1 MLPPSYQIILKK
13 HLSESQYLT
22 LELLVVLIQAHR
34 RVSISFLSSVFPQ
47 PIQYRSRKRNLQRFL
62 LLPQLSIR
70 LLWFPLL
77 KYWLRQEESGV
88 GLNREQRRYRKKL
101 TFRKFGYWLV
111 AIDRT
116 EWKGRNVFMVS
127 LVWGSHALPLY
138 WEVLGYAGNSNL
150 RTQKRLLTA
159 ILPLFKRSK
168 LLVLADREFHS
179 PKFADW
185 LNSKGLSFALRQK
198 KSLYFTEEAGAGY
211 KSLNSLGLQPGMSKF
226 YSDVFCNK
234 EDGLGP
240 FNLALYWKRK
250 YRKKGSKEA
259 WFILTNLS
267 ELKLALAVYRCRWGI
282 EQMFKDCK
290 SGGYNLEDTKLNDI
304 RFIALLLIITIAYS
318 LATLQGH
325 SIRQSSLELYAG
337 RIQEHKDKTLRQSDF
352 SLGLYGQRWGYAM
365 ALWPDLAM
373 ALISLKPHKRLC
385 FQRGFLALSLIQQ
398 AP

>member
-22 LELLVVLIQAHR
+22 LELLVLLIQAHR
-34 RVSISFLSSVFPQ
+34 QVSLSFLSSVFPQ

-62 LLPQLSIR
+62 LLPQLSVK

-77 KYWLRQEESGV
+77 KYWLRQEESGR
-88 GLNREQRRYRKKL
+88 GLNREQRRHRKKL

-127 LVWGSHALPLY
+127 LVWGTHALPLY
-138 WEVLGYAGNSNL
+138 WEVLDHVGNSDL
-150 RTQKRLLTA
+150 RTQKRLITA

-179 PKFADW
+179 PKFANW
-185 LNSKGLSFALRQK
+185 LSSKGLSFALRQK
-198 KSLYFTEEAGAGY
+198 KSLHFTEEVGADY
-211 KSLNSLGLQPGMSKF
+211 QSLKSLGLQPGMSKF
-226 YSDVFCNK
+226 CPGVFCNK

-250 YRKKGSKEA
+250 YRKKGPKEA
-259 WFILTNLS
+259 WFILTNLPN
-267 ELKLALAVYRCRWGI
+267 LKLTLAVYRCRWGI

-290 SGGYNLEDTKLNDI
+290 SGGYNLEDTKLNNT
-304 RFIALLLIITIAYS
+304 RFIALLLIIAIAYS
-318 LATLQGH
+318 LATLQGF
-325 SIRQSSLELYAG
+325 SIRQSGLDSYAG
-337 RIQEHKDKTLRQSDF
+337 RIQEHKDKTLRQSSF

-365 ALWPDLAM
+365 DLFPDLVM
-373 ALISLKPHKRLC
+373 ALIFLKPHKQLY

-398 AP
+398 AS